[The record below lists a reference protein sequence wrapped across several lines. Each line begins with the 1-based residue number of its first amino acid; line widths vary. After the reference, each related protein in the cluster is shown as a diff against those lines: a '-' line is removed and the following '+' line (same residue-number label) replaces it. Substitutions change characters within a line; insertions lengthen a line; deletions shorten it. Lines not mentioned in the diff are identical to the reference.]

1 MDDQADYLDQLARKV
16 ASLERQ
22 YGALQRIELEAR
34 LGDSASARSGGGDM
48 PSMTL
53 GADAAASTLGNIIPT
68 FGQTNLLHN
77 PLFQGMDSILNVTAV
92 AAPRGPFWSAVAV
105 LNSGTLP
112 DAGASAKYGR
122 SRPNDNP
129 YASAVCRLIAR
140 ATTATYDLDLYVYPT
155 IPFLAGAIGT
165 LPYLVGAI
173 RSSFNAET
181 VDAAFSVA
189 RVRLELY
196 DTVGATVV
204 AFSDWQNLS
213 DLNGSYESRQQVV
226 AAAYGGESIRWRYR
240 LNLVKTTSANVELEV
255 LYGEPQLH
263 FSYSPDAGSFA
274 PALGTWT
281 PNALEIP
288 GDTDEWWFLR
298 VADNEIR
305 FGPGDAASDIA
316 ISRLEAGVLHL
327 RRPSGADGLILE
339 IEGQASAP
347 GASSADHGRLWWN
360 SSTLSWWQTDSAG
373 TSLNLNNTGTGASF
387 PASPSEDDL
396 WYRTDLDMWFF
407 YNGTRWLSTQ
417 VFEVQLGS
425 GSANASYS
433 ATTSNVAWQAID
445 LHGGSDAWLLDT
457 IAFYF
462 VNTDGTAL
470 GASHSWA
477 LAFEK
482 ADDSSAAFTSIGTT
496 ALNSGTN
503 GSRKTVTAVN
513 ALLNDGTVHNGFR
526 TNLQKV
532 GTPSSTYVSGK
543 VRYRVV
549 AT

>member
-281 PNALEIP
+281 PDALGIP

-316 ISRLEAGVLHL
+316 ISRLEAGVLHI

-396 WYRTDLDMWFF
+396 WYRTDLDMWFQWRSV
-407 YNGTRWLSTQ
+407 RWVCTCFHELPLVMISTTT
-417 VFEVQLGS
+417 LPL
-425 GSANASYS
+425 A
-433 ATTSNVAWQAID
+433 ATTTARFGVA
-445 LHGGSDAWLLDT
+445 LPVVGGMNLLVDGYDCM
-457 IAFYF
+457 FY
-462 VNTDGTAL
+462 VTGGTAL
-470 GASHSWA
+470 GASHKWV
-477 LAFEK
+477 
-482 ADDSSAAFTSIGTT
+482 GTV
-496 ALNSGTN
+496 A
-503 GSRKTVTAVN
+503 RQP
-513 ALLNDGTVHNGFR
+513 DGTVIGTINIDSGASDAYR
-526 TNLQKV
+526 NAVDPSDDDVDLTSSQVGLTLDWTKT
-532 GTPSSTYVSGK
+532 GTPGDLTQAVT
-543 VRYRVV
+543 VRFRYI